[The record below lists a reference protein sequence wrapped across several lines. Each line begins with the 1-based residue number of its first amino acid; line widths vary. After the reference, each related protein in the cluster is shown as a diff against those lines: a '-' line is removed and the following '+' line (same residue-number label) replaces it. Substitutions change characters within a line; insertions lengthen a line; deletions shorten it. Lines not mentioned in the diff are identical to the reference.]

1 MILPLKSE
9 TLHSL
14 IIRQALIENGSL
26 RLKELKGVISYNGYW
41 CNFPKVG
48 PNSFL
53 TEYPENL
60 VYEFILERLP
70 AAGSYYR
77 PNNGDISSIY
87 NNLFSSNSFFLD
99 ELVLNNCN
107 VWQTHV
113 SFYSK
118 CFEEQIYKY
127 GICYF
132 EYSWYRTYECVKHSA
147 NLTQVKS
154 KRGSN
159 IYSELQRAMTILS

>member
-1 MILPLKSE
+1 VILPLKNE

-14 IIRQALIENGSL
+14 LIRQALIENGSL
-26 RLKELKGVISYNGYW
+26 RLKELKGVISYSGYW
-41 CNFPKVG
+41 YNFPKVG

-53 TEYPENL
+53 AEYPENL

-77 PNNGDISSIY
+77 LNNVDISSIY
-87 NNLFSSNSFFLD
+87 NNLISSDSFFVD
-99 ELVLNNCN
+99 EFVLGNCN
-107 VWQTHV
+107 VWQTPV
-113 SFYSK
+113 RFCSM
-118 CFEEQIYKY
+118 CFKDQTYKY

-132 EYSWYRTYECVKHSA
+132 EFSWYRAYKCLKHSM

-159 IYSELQRAMTILS
+159 VYSELQRAMTLFC